1 VHKTV
6 ERSRFSLLAQSVT
19 GRRTQ
24 VIDGDRE
31 IAYSDG
37 QSIFLPRGPE
47 EYRRA
52 GVLAQAGLV
61 AIGSF
66 DRHLMARLSGHSGV
80 TERYL
85 LLECVRA
92 ATILRPVFPH
102 TMSQSIAAI
111 YCGPVPADANQSLNW
126 ARQSH
131 LSLPD
136 PPKWLGAIKPISV
149 LRTAGES
156 DRDARP
162 GWDKVA
168 TSSRDALPDI
178 DDAEDS
184 ERVRFLEL
192 FSAPIQTP
200 LSSMINRFFGMG
212 RAPATDGQGGGDL
225 ATGTHGTGSVSS
237 NGRRTDAPDTL
248 TPGSAKSY
256 SGYRYPEWDHVRG
269 RYRPRWC
276 TVAEFDPP
284 PLAGKNPVPERDWPV
299 RRELSR
305 LGLTHER
312 HRRQPQGDALDLT
325 ALIDA
330 AVARVAGVDVDTRVY
345 ECRRRTAH
353 DLSVLI
359 LLDATGSTRTSS
371 TGHRVFDQ
379 QRDLVARLTAAL
391 DHLGDR
397 VATYGFSS
405 EGRNAVQFVRVKEFG
420 DRYDHAARQRLAAL
434 SPRGFTRLGAAVR
447 HGTHLLDTRAG
458 TAKKL
463 LILVGDGFP
472 YDTGYEGRYAESD
485 SRQALSEAVTRGVGC
500 ACISVGTA
508 PNIAVN
514 KRVWGAV
521 SHRHL
526 DTPSELAPVLR
537 DLFATALRTAAATKR
552 SIGTTGHGRSAVMGE
567 DC

>member
-1 VHKTV
+1 MHKTV
-6 ERSRFSLLAQSVT
+6 ERSPFSLLAQSVT
-19 GRRTQ
+19 GHRTQ
-24 VIDGDRE
+24 VIGGDRE

-37 QSIFLPRGPE
+37 QSIFLPRGSE
-47 EYRRA
+47 DYQRA

-66 DRHLMARLSGHSGV
+66 DRHLMARLSGHRRV

-85 LLECVRA
+85 LLESVRA
-92 ATILRPVFPH
+92 TAVLKFVLPQGI
-102 TMSQSIAAI
+102 SQSIAAI
-111 YCGPVPADANQSLNW
+111 YSGPTPADANQSLNW
-126 ARQSH
+126 ARQNH
-131 LSLPD
+131 RSLPR
-136 PPKWLGAIKPISV
+136 PPHWLGTIKPISV
-149 LRTAGES
+149 LRATGETY
-156 DRDARP
+156 REAPP
-162 GWDKVA
+162 GHDKVA
-168 TSSRDALPDI
+168 APGRDALPDI
-178 DDAEDS
+178 DDDEDS
-184 ERVRFLEL
+184 ERVRFLEF

-212 RAPATDGQGGGDL
+212 RAPANGGQGGGDL

-248 TPGSAKSY
+248 TLGSAKSY
-256 SGYRYPEWDHVRG
+256 SGYSYPEWDHVRG

-284 PLAGKNPVPERDWPV
+284 PLAETNPVPERDRPV

-359 LLDATGSTRTSS
+359 LLDATGSTRTTS

-379 QRDLVARLTAAL
+379 QRDLVALLTAAL

-434 SPRGFTRLGAAVR
+434 SPRGFTRLGAAIR
-447 HGTHLLDTRAG
+447 HGTHVLNTRAG
-458 TAKKL
+458 TTKKL
-463 LILVGDGFP
+463 LVLVGDGFP
-472 YDTGYEGRYAESD
+472 YDTGYEDRYAEGD
-485 SRQALSEAVTRGVGC
+485 SRRALSEAVARGVGC
-500 ACISVGTA
+500 ACISVGSA

-514 KRVWGAV
+514 KRVWGAMP
-521 SHRHL
+521 HRHL

-552 SIGTTGHGRSAVMGE
+552 SIGTTDRGRCAVMGE